1 MVGRALCPQPLHSGV
16 LGFGAVGFGAAGFGV
31 VGFGVVGFGVVG
43 FIAFAP
49 AEVEVVAADVAALGG
64 PPAVTGRAGGLNVS

>member
-16 LGFGAVGFGAAGFGV
+16 LGFGA

-49 AEVEVVAADVAALGG
+49 AEVEVVAADVAAIGG
-64 PPAVTGRAGGLNVS
+64 TPAVTSRLAGGFDRC